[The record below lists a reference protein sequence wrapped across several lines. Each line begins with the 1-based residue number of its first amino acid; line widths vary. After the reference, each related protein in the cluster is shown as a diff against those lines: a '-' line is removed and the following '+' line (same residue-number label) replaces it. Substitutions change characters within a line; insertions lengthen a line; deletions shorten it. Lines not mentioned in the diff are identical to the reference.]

1 MGRGPVRPINFR
13 EDGPRPCPA
22 HQFFRGRVA
31 ARPGPSK
38 FQRMGRGPA
47 QTITI
52 SIFHG
57 PARPGPSIFQKS
69 RPGPARPITFSKV
82 SARLGPARHDFSDRP
97 GPARPRQTVMV
108 TSPEIIQTGVCVDY
122 TVSTSK
128 YTSKQM
134 LYCCHSAAAAAATA
148 ATAVQPMPG
157 ALEQGAARTAHS
169 THLRAFCTPRP
180 PPLRRLPLPSPLV
193 TLL

>member
-82 SARLGPARHDFSDRP
+82 SARPGPARHNFQIGPAWP
-97 GPARPRQTVMV
+97 GPDKRPM
-108 TSPEIIQTGVCVDY
+108 TSRALNKYFKTDEKKWHYCDGCPAQFCELRPDFF
-122 TVSTSK
+122 TS
-128 YTSKQM
+128 Y
-134 LYCCHSAAAAAATA
+134 
-148 ATAVQPMPG
+148 VNPM
-157 ALEQGAARTAHS
+157 
-169 THLRAFCTPRP
+169 
-180 PPLRRLPLPSPLV
+180 
-193 TLL
+193 

>member
-1 MGRGPVRPINFR
+1 MGSGPGRPIKTYGPSHGPGGAAQI
-13 EDGPRPCPA
+13 EPTPHGPRPCPT
-22 HQFFRGRVA
+22 HQNFIGRA
-31 ARPGPSK
+31 A
-38 FQRMGRGPA
+38 
-47 QTITI
+47 
-52 SIFHG
+52 
-57 PARPGPSIFQKS
+57 ARPGPSIFQKS

-134 LYCCHSAAAAAATA
+134 LYCCHSAAAAAAAATA